1 MNLNQVFDGIYSD
14 GRKIFT
20 ENAVKGK
27 KVYGEKLI
35 SFKGKELREWNPFRS
50 KLGAGIKKG
59 VPSPIKKEMKILY
72 LGAAEGTTISH
83 ISDIIGEKG
92 LIIGIDISARV
103 MNKLVE
109 LSEERKNLIP
119 YLVDA
124 NNTEETSKELKEIE
138 FDFLFQD
145 ISQKNQTDIF
155 LNNARIFLKKGRKAM
170 ISIKARSISQ
180 KNSKQILMEEKQK
193 LEKEFIVK
201 QAVFLEPF
209 QKEHLLVLCEKK

>member
-1 MNLNQVFDGIYSD
+1 MRLNQIAEGIYSD
-14 GRKIFT
+14 GRKNYT
-20 ENAVKGK
+20 ENLVKGK

-35 SFKGKELREWNPFRS
+35 SFQGKEFREWNPFRS

-59 VPSPIKKEMKILY
+59 IFPSIKKGSNILY

-83 ISDIIGEKG
+83 LSDIIKEKG

-103 MNKLVE
+103 MHKLVE
-109 LSEERKNLIP
+109 LSEERENLIP
-119 YLVDA
+119 YLEDA
-124 NNTEETSKELKEIE
+124 NNTEETKKELKEIK

-145 ISQKNQTDIF
+145 VSQKNQTEIF
-155 LNNARIFLKKGRKAM
+155 LNNAKTFLEKGKPAI

-180 KNSKQILMEEKQK
+180 KNSKKILEEEKNK
-193 LEKEFIVK
+193 LEKEFYVK
-201 QAVFLEPF
+201 KAVFLEPF